1 MKATVL
7 YYSRRGKTA
16 GYAREIAM
24 YLWSKGLDVSLSSLT
39 DYDPEKLSGTD
50 FLFTGC
56 WTCGWFVIGQHPHR
70 RWKEFSRKLSG
81 VILVRNKLPGL
92 FCTLFSLL
100 FTTYKFRTGSLFG
113 QMKKTLHI
121 PRSVR
126 VPCLSSKTGFLTKE
140 NKELLDQFIHS

>member
-70 RWKEFSRKLSG
+70 RWKEFSRTKKQHVLKQDQNQDT
-81 VILVRNKLPGL
+81 VADVVQQ
-92 FCTLFSLL
+92 
-100 FTTYKFRTGSLFG
+100 
-113 QMKKTLHI
+113 QM
-121 PRSVR
+121 
-126 VPCLSSKTGFLTKE
+126 
-140 NKELLDQFIHS
+140 

>member
-81 VILVRNKLPGL
+81 VIPADRT
-92 FCTLFSLL
+92 FL

-140 NKELLDQFIHS
+140 DKELLDQFIHS

>member
-1 MKATVL
+1 MNILFQPIFAPNQMKIKCLMKATVL

-56 WTCGWFVIGQHPHR
+56 WTCGWFASTSSLEGVQPETFGSNT
-70 RWKEFSRKLSG
+70 SR
-81 VILVRNKLPGL
+81 PD
-92 FCTLFSLL
+92 
-100 FTTYKFRTGSLFG
+100 
-113 QMKKTLHI
+113 
-121 PRSVR
+121 
-126 VPCLSSKTGFLTKE
+126 SSFH
-140 NKELLDQFIHS
+140 NI